1 MVEAL
6 VVEEV
11 EVEVEEYIVVEEDIA
26 RNGSDTMK
34 KIVKLE
40 LCTIMAK

>member
-26 RNGSDTMK
+26 RNGSNTMK
-34 KIVKLE
+34 KFVKLE
-40 LCTIMAK
+40 LSTKMAE

>member
-11 EVEVEEYIVVEEDIA
+11 EVEVEEDIVVEEDIA

-34 KIVKLE
+34 FFVKLKLSTTMVE
-40 LCTIMAK
+40 

>member
-11 EVEVEEYIVVEEDIA
+11 EAEVEEDIA

-34 KIVKLE
+34 FFVKLKLSTTMVE
-40 LCTIMAK
+40 